1 MVYLNES
8 LLKIQRILH
17 LSSQLNLEKSSREH
31 YNKKLSSRSGSF
43 PSNRIGVVK
52 STKRVINKVT
62 TQRRQSRSLSQQ
74 INSHGLISIKFLVSN
89 RLAGLIIG
97 SGGAS
102 IRELIEVTK
111 ARVSMSSKDEYYP
124 GTNDRVL
131 LITGRPNEVMF
142 AQCLVWDLMAI
153 QISDEEDGRR
163 TVWSPRNASRDTNG
177 AHDDTQISGR
187 LTIPATAA
195 GLIIGRAGATI
206 RSISEESGATLSVN
220 SNDGTNERTISIG
233 GSKQSCSECLIL
245 IIEKLVEGGEVSQ
258 YDDDHHMEQSSQ
270 DDDSSQ
276 ISALSRGS
284 RSKGSENNDF
294 HDPRKVIRNPNNS
307 RGNTG
312 SSNWLRGLE
321 FEGDEKMS
329 SRDGRSLSS
338 SMNFSE
344 DSNHNQNGRNT
355 RKNSIDYDDDL
366 REIDYSRGS
375 DMSRRAPLP
384 LRKSGVDHS
393 LGDSRETRGG
403 NRDNGRRGG
412 GPNNAEILSTNT
424 VIHVAVSDDHIG
436 KIMGK
441 QSHILN
447 EIMNLS
453 AARITISPRGEYIE
467 GTRNRLV
474 TVTGAPVCAQ
484 TAHMLIAQKLN
495 QE

>member
-1 MVYLNES
+1 MVSSRQKSQSISIHIQFPYKVTVMVYLNES

-62 TQRRQSRSLSQQ
+62 TQRRQSSPLSQQ
-74 INSHGLISIKFLVSN
+74 NNPHGLISVKFLISN

-102 IRELIEVTK
+102 IRELMEVSK
-111 ARVSMSSKDEYYP
+111 ARVSVASKDEYYP

-220 SNDGTNERTISIG
+220 SNDGTNERVISIG

-284 RSKGSENNDF
+284 RSKGSDNNDS
-294 HDPRKVIRNPNNS
+294 HDPRKVIPIRNQNNS
-307 RGNTG
+307 RGNTA
-312 SSNWLRGLE
+312 SSNWHRVLE
-321 FEGDEKMS
+321 FEGNDKKI
-329 SRDGRSLSS
+329 LHLH
-338 SMNFSE
+338 F
-344 DSNHNQNGRNT
+344 H
-355 RKNSIDYDDDL
+355 L
-366 REIDYSRGS
+366 R
-375 DMSRRAPLP
+375 
-384 LRKSGVDHS
+384 
-393 LGDSRETRGG
+393 
-403 NRDNGRRGG
+403 
-412 GPNNAEILSTNT
+412 
-424 VIHVAVSDDHIG
+424 
-436 KIMGK
+436 
-441 QSHILN
+441 
-447 EIMNLS
+447 
-453 AARITISPRGEYIE
+453 
-467 GTRNRLV
+467 
-474 TVTGAPVCAQ
+474 
-484 TAHMLIAQKLN
+484 
-495 QE
+495 